1 MAIEEKPGQ
10 PQPKA
15 AGSSKNAIAL
25 SVPVLV
31 IAVIVAALNLRPS
44 IASIGPVL
52 DQLLSDLGASSA
64 FGGLITAIPG
74 LAFFAIGLSA
84 VSVGKRMGLSG
95 ALTLS
100 ATLLF
105 VGLAVRPWV
114 SSIWLFLLFTAF
126 SVAGIALGNVLL
138 PAWIKV
144 HGGRHTVVLMML
156 YSSMLALGG
165 GLGPATAFLISDSPE
180 ASTGGVDMWRW
191 AIAVWA
197 ITAFVQ
203 LVVWLPLRARIGF
216 DYPKASVNT
225 SANTPIWKSPT
236 AIALAVFF
244 GVQSMNAY
252 VLMGWMPKMLIDAGI
267 SVSVAT
273 ASSMIVQ
280 GLGIIG
286 GLLMPPLIARLRTM
300 SYVAFG
306 LGCLFFLG
314 YALMILIDQ
323 REAAETGV
331 GYAIGAAF
339 LLGVGGFCFP
349 MAIALIP
356 GRTRSHEL
364 TARLSGFVQPIGY
377 IFSAVGPFLVGV
389 AAGTTETWTPILV
402 VLLGTTVVLA
412 VLGLVVGR
420 PTYIDDELADRGI
433 GEKKP
438 GRIQL
443 DRI

>member
-44 IASIGPVL
+44 IASIGPVI

-114 SSIWLFLLFTAF
+114 SSIWLFLLFTAL

-144 HGGRHTVVLMML
+144 HGGRHAVVLMML

-165 GLGPATAFLISDSPE
+165 GLGPATAF
-180 ASTGGVDMWRW
+180 
-191 AIAVWA
+191 
-197 ITAFVQ
+197 
-203 LVVWLPLRARIGF
+203 
-216 DYPKASVNT
+216 
-225 SANTPIWKSPT
+225 
-236 AIALAVFF
+236 
-244 GVQSMNAY
+244 
-252 VLMGWMPKMLIDAGI
+252 
-267 SVSVAT
+267 
-273 ASSMIVQ
+273 
-280 GLGIIG
+280 
-286 GLLMPPLIARLRTM
+286 
-300 SYVAFG
+300 
-306 LGCLFFLG
+306 
-314 YALMILIDQ
+314 
-323 REAAETGV
+323 
-331 GYAIGAAF
+331 
-339 LLGVGGFCFP
+339 
-349 MAIALIP
+349 
-356 GRTRSHEL
+356 
-364 TARLSGFVQPIGY
+364 
-377 IFSAVGPFLVGV
+377 
-389 AAGTTETWTPILV
+389 
-402 VLLGTTVVLA
+402 
-412 VLGLVVGR
+412 
-420 PTYIDDELADRGI
+420 
-433 GEKKP
+433 
-438 GRIQL
+438 
-443 DRI
+443 

>member
-10 PQPKA
+10 PQPRA
-15 AGSSKNAIAL
+15 TGTSKNAITL
-25 SVPVLV
+25 GVPILV

-52 DQLLSDLGASSA
+52 DQLLSTLGASSA

-100 ATLLF
+100 AALLF

-114 SSIWLFLLFTAF
+114 SSIWLFLLFTAL

-180 ASTGGVDMWRW
+180 ASAGSIDMWRW
-191 AIAVWA
+191 AIAAWA
-197 ITAFVQ
+197 ITALVQ
-203 LVVWLPLRARIGF
+203 LVVWGPLRARIGF
-216 DYPKASVNT
+216 DYPKAPVSS

-273 ASSMIVQ
+273 AASMLVQ

-300 SYVAFG
+300 SYVAFS

-314 YALMILIDQ
+314 YLLMILIDQ
-323 REAAETGV
+323 RGAAATGA

-356 GRTRSHEL
+356 ARTRSHEL

-389 AAGTTETWTPILV
+389 AAGTAETWTPILI

-412 VLGLVVGR
+412 VLGLIIGR
-420 PTYIDDELADRGI
+420 PTFIDDELADRGI
-433 GEKKP
+433 GEKKS

-443 DRI
+443 D

>member
-1 MAIEEKPGQ
+1 MAIEQKPGQ
-10 PQPKA
+10 PQPRA
-15 AGSSKNAIAL
+15 TGTSKNAITL
-25 SVPVLV
+25 GVPVLV

-52 DQLLSDLGASSA
+52 DQLLSTLGASSA

-100 ATLLF
+100 AALLF

-114 SSIWLFLLFTAF
+114 SSIWLFLLFTAL

-180 ASTGGVDMWRW
+180 ASAGSIDMWRW
-191 AIAVWA
+191 AIAAWA
-197 ITAFVQ
+197 ITALVQ
-203 LVVWLPLRARIGF
+203 LVVWGPLRARIGF
-216 DYPKASVNT
+216 DYPKAPVSS

-273 ASSMIVQ
+273 AASMLVQ

-300 SYVAFG
+300 SYVAFS

-314 YALMILIDQ
+314 YLLMILIDQ
-323 REAAETGV
+323 RGAAATGA

-356 GRTRSHEL
+356 ARTRSHEL

-389 AAGTTETWTPILV
+389 AAGTAETWTPILI

-412 VLGLVVGR
+412 VLGLIIGR
-420 PTYIDDELADRGI
+420 PTFIDDELADRGI
-433 GEKKP
+433 GEKKS

-443 DRI
+443 D

>member
-1 MAIEEKPGQ
+1 MAAEEKSVSHNPHTTDTQ
-10 PQPKA
+10 
-15 AGSSKNAIAL
+15 KNAVIL
-25 SVPVLV
+25 GLPILV

-44 IASIGPVL
+44 ISSIGPVL
-52 DQLLSDLGASSA
+52 DQLLSDMGASSA

-84 VSVGKRMGLSG
+84 VTVGKRMGLSG

-100 ATLLF
+100 AALLF

-114 SSIWLFLLFTAF
+114 SSIGVFLLFTAL
-126 SVAGIALGNVLL
+126 SVSGIALGNVLL

-144 HGGRHTVVLMML
+144 HGGRHTVMLMML

-165 GLGPATAFLISDSPE
+165 GLGPATAFLISDSPDSS
-180 ASTGGVDMWRW
+180 ASGTSMWRW
-191 AIAVWA
+191 AVAAWAVIAL
-197 ITAFVQ
+197 VQ
-203 LVVWLPLRARIGF
+203 LVVWLPLRSRLGF
-216 DYPKASVNT
+216 DYPKAPV
-225 SANTPIWKSPT
+225 SASASTPIWKSPT

-252 VLMGWMPKMLIDAGI
+252 ILMGWMPKMLIDAGI
-267 SVSVAT
+267 SVGVAT
-273 ASSMIVQ
+273 AASMLVQ

-286 GLLMPPLIARLRTM
+286 GLLMPLLIERLRNM

-306 LGCLFFLG
+306 LGCLFILG
-314 YALMILIDQ
+314 YLLMILIDQ
-323 REAAETGV
+323 RGAAATGT

-339 LLGVGGFCFP
+339 LLGTGGFCFP

-356 GRTRSHEL
+356 ARTRSHEL

-377 IFSAVGPFLVGV
+377 IFSAIGPFLVGV
-389 AAGTTETWTPILV
+389 AAGAAETWTPILV
-402 VLLGTTVVLA
+402 VLLGTTAVLA
-412 VLGLVVGR
+412 VLGLIVGR
-420 PTYIDDELADRGI
+420 PTLIDDELAARGI
-433 GEKKP
+433 GEKKS

-443 DRI
+443 D

>member
-15 AGSSKNAIAL
+15 TGTSKNAITL
-25 SVPVLV
+25 GVPILV

-52 DQLLSDLGASSA
+52 DQLLSTLGASSA
-64 FGGLITAIPG
+64 FGGLITSIPG

-100 ATLLF
+100 AALLF

-114 SSIWLFLLFTAF
+114 SSIWLFLLFTAL

-180 ASTGGVDMWRW
+180 ASAGSIDMWRW
-191 AIAVWA
+191 AIAAWA
-197 ITAFVQ
+197 ITALVQ
-203 LVVWLPLRARIGF
+203 LVVWVPLRARIGF
-216 DYPKASVNT
+216 DYPKAPVST
-225 SANTPIWKSPT
+225 SASTPIWKSPT

-273 ASSMIVQ
+273 AASMLVQ

-314 YALMILIDQ
+314 YVLMILIDQ
-323 REAAETGV
+323 RGAAATGA

-356 GRTRSHEL
+356 ARTRSHEL

-389 AAGTTETWTPILV
+389 AAGTAETWTPILI

-412 VLGLVVGR
+412 VLGLIIGR
-420 PTYIDDELADRGI
+420 PTFIDDELADRGI
-433 GEKKP
+433 GEKKS

-443 DRI
+443 D

>member
-25 SVPVLV
+25 SAPVLV

-114 SSIWLFLLFTAF
+114 SSIWLFLLFTAL

-180 ASTGGVDMWRW
+180 ASAGSIDMWRW
-191 AIAVWA
+191 AIAAWA

-203 LVVWLPLRARIGF
+203 LVVWGPLRARIGF
-216 DYPKASVNT
+216 DYPKAPVSS

-273 ASSMIVQ
+273 AASMLVQ

-300 SYVAFG
+300 SYVAFS

-314 YALMILIDQ
+314 YLLMILIDQ
-323 REAAETGV
+323 RGAAATGA

-356 GRTRSHEL
+356 ARTRSHEL

-389 AAGTTETWTPILV
+389 AAGTAETWTPILI

-412 VLGLVVGR
+412 VLGLIIGR
-420 PTYIDDELADRGI
+420 PTFIDDELADRGI
-433 GEKKP
+433 GEKKS

-443 DRI
+443 D

>member
-1 MAIEEKPGQ
+1 M
-10 PQPKA
+10 
-15 AGSSKNAIAL
+15 
-25 SVPVLV
+25 
-31 IAVIVAALNLRPS
+31 
-44 IASIGPVL
+44 
-52 DQLLSDLGASSA
+52 
-64 FGGLITAIPG
+64 
-74 LAFFAIGLSA
+74 
-84 VSVGKRMGLSG
+84 
-95 ALTLS
+95 
-100 ATLLF
+100 
-105 VGLAVRPWV
+105 
-114 SSIWLFLLFTAF
+114 SSIWLFLLFTAL

-144 HGGRHTVVLMML
+144 HGGRHAVVLMML

-216 DYPKASVNT
+216 DYPKASV
-225 SANTPIWKSPT
+225 SSSVNTPIWKSPT

-273 ASSMIVQ
+273 AASMIVQ

-323 REAAETGV
+323 WGAAETGV
-331 GYAIGAAF
+331 GYAIGVAF

-412 VLGLVVGR
+412 VLGLAVGR

-443 DRI
+443 D

>member
-15 AGSSKNAIAL
+15 TGTSKNAITL
-25 SVPVLV
+25 GVPILV

-52 DQLLSDLGASSA
+52 DQLLSTLGASSA

-100 ATLLF
+100 AALLF

-114 SSIWLFLLFTAF
+114 SSIWLFLLFTAL

-180 ASTGGVDMWRW
+180 ASAGSIDMWRW
-191 AIAVWA
+191 AIAAWA
-197 ITAFVQ
+197 ITALVQ
-203 LVVWLPLRARIGF
+203 LVVWGPLRARIGF
-216 DYPKASVNT
+216 DYPKAPVSS

-244 GVQSMNAY
+244 GMQSMNAY

-273 ASSMIVQ
+273 AASMLVQ

-300 SYVAFG
+300 SYVAFS

-314 YALMILIDQ
+314 YLLMILIDQ
-323 REAAETGV
+323 RGAAATGA

-356 GRTRSHEL
+356 ARTRSHEL

-389 AAGTTETWTPILV
+389 AAGTAETWTPILI

-412 VLGLVVGR
+412 VLGLIIGR
-420 PTYIDDELADRGI
+420 PTFIDDELADRGI
-433 GEKKP
+433 GEKKS

-443 DRI
+443 D

>member
-1 MAIEEKPGQ
+1 MAIVEKPGQ

-100 ATLLF
+100 AALLF

-114 SSIWLFLLFTAF
+114 SSIGLFLLFTAL

-165 GLGPATAFLISDSPE
+165 GLGPVTAFLISDSPE
-180 ASTGGVDMWRW
+180 ASAGSIDMWRW
-191 AIAVWA
+191 AIAAWA
-197 ITAFVQ
+197 ITALVQ
-203 LVVWLPLRARIGF
+203 LVVWVPLRARIGF
-216 DYPKASVNT
+216 DYPKAPVSS

-273 ASSMIVQ
+273 AASMLVQ

-300 SYVAFG
+300 SYVAFS

-314 YALMILIDQ
+314 YLLMILIDQ
-323 REAAETGV
+323 RGAAATGA

-356 GRTRSHEL
+356 ARTRSHEL

-389 AAGTTETWTPILV
+389 AAGTAETWTPILI

-412 VLGLVVGR
+412 VLGLIIGR
-420 PTYIDDELADRGI
+420 PTFIDDELADRGI
-433 GEKKP
+433 GEKKS

-443 DRI
+443 D

>member
-15 AGSSKNAIAL
+15 TGTSKNAITL
-25 SVPVLV
+25 GVPILV

-52 DQLLSDLGASSA
+52 DQLLSTLGASSA

-100 ATLLF
+100 AALLF

-114 SSIWLFLLFTAF
+114 SSIWLFLLFTAL

-180 ASTGGVDMWRW
+180 ASAGSIDMWRW
-191 AIAVWA
+191 AIAAWA
-197 ITAFVQ
+197 ITALVQ
-203 LVVWLPLRARIGF
+203 LVVWGPLRARIGF
-216 DYPKASVNT
+216 DYPKAPVSS

-273 ASSMIVQ
+273 AASMLVQ

-300 SYVAFG
+300 SYVAFS

-314 YALMILIDQ
+314 YLLMILFDQ
-323 REAAETGV
+323 RGAAATGA

-339 LLGVGGFCFP
+339 LLGVGGFVSP
-349 MAIALIP
+349 W
-356 GRTRSHEL
+356 
-364 TARLSGFVQPIGY
+364 LS
-377 IFSAVGPFLVGV
+377 
-389 AAGTTETWTPILV
+389 
-402 VLLGTTVVLA
+402 
-412 VLGLVVGR
+412 R
-420 PTYIDDELADRGI
+420 
-433 GEKKP
+433 
-438 GRIQL
+438 
-443 DRI
+443 

>member
-15 AGSSKNAIAL
+15 TGTSKNAITL
-25 SVPVLV
+25 GVPILV

-52 DQLLSDLGASSA
+52 DQLLSTLGASSA

-100 ATLLF
+100 AALLF

-114 SSIWLFLLFTAF
+114 SSIWLFLLLTAL

-180 ASTGGVDMWRW
+180 ASAGSIDMWRW
-191 AIAVWA
+191 AIAAWA
-197 ITAFVQ
+197 ITALVQ
-203 LVVWLPLRARIGF
+203 LVVWVPLRARIGF
-216 DYPKASVNT
+216 DYPKAPVSS

-273 ASSMIVQ
+273 AASMLVQ

-300 SYVAFG
+300 SYVAFS

-314 YALMILIDQ
+314 YLLMILIDQ
-323 REAAETGV
+323 RGAAATGA

-356 GRTRSHEL
+356 ARTRSHEL

-377 IFSAVGPFLVGV
+377 IFSAAGPFLVGV
-389 AAGTTETWTPILV
+389 AAGTAETWTPILI

-412 VLGLVVGR
+412 VLGLIIGR
-420 PTYIDDELADRGI
+420 PTFIDDELADRGI
-433 GEKKP
+433 GEKKS

-443 DRI
+443 D

>member
-1 MAIEEKPGQ
+1 MAAEQNPGQ
-10 PQPKA
+10 PQSKVP
-15 AGSSKNAIAL
+15 GSSKNAIAL
-25 SVPVLV
+25 GVPVLV

-100 ATLLF
+100 AALLF

-114 SSIWLFLLFTAF
+114 SSIWLFLLFTAL

-180 ASTGGVDMWRW
+180 TSAGGIEMWRW
-191 AIAVWA
+191 ALAAWA
-197 ITAFVQ
+197 ITALVQ

-216 DYPKASVNT
+216 DYPKAPV
-225 SANTPIWKSPT
+225 SASASTPIWKSPT

-273 ASSMIVQ
+273 AASMLVQ

-300 SYVAFG
+300 SYVAFS

-314 YALMILIDQ
+314 YLLMILIDQ
-323 REAAETGV
+323 RGAAATGA

-356 GRTRSHEL
+356 ARTRSHEL

-389 AAGTTETWTPILV
+389 AAGTAETWTPILI

-412 VLGLVVGR
+412 VLGLIIGR
-420 PTYIDDELADRGI
+420 PTFIDDELADRGI
-433 GEKKP
+433 GEKKS

-443 DRI
+443 D

>member
-15 AGSSKNAIAL
+15 TGTSKNAITL
-25 SVPVLV
+25 GVPILV

-52 DQLLSDLGASSA
+52 DQLLSTLGASSA

-100 ATLLF
+100 AALLF

-114 SSIWLFLLFTAF
+114 SSIWLFLLFTAL
-126 SVAGIALGNVLL
+126 SVAGIVLGNVLL

-180 ASTGGVDMWRW
+180 ASAGSIDMWRW
-191 AIAVWA
+191 AIAAWA
-197 ITAFVQ
+197 ITALVQ
-203 LVVWLPLRARIGF
+203 LVVWVPLRARIGF
-216 DYPKASVNT
+216 DYPKAPVST
-225 SANTPIWKSPT
+225 SASTPIWKSPT

-273 ASSMIVQ
+273 AASMLVQ

-314 YALMILIDQ
+314 YVLMILIDQ
-323 REAAETGV
+323 RGAAATGA

-356 GRTRSHEL
+356 ARTRSHEL

-389 AAGTTETWTPILV
+389 AAGTAETWTPILI

-412 VLGLVVGR
+412 VLGLIIGR
-420 PTYIDDELADRGI
+420 PTFIDDELADRGI
-433 GEKKP
+433 GEKKS

-443 DRI
+443 D

>member
-15 AGSSKNAIAL
+15 TGTSKNAITL
-25 SVPVLV
+25 GVPILV

-52 DQLLSDLGASSA
+52 DQLLSTLGASSA

-95 ALTLS
+95 ALTVS
-100 ATLLF
+100 AVLLF
-105 VGLAVRPWV
+105 VGLAARPWV
-114 SSIWLFLLFTAF
+114 SSIWLFLLFTAL

-180 ASTGGVDMWRW
+180 ASAGSIDMWRW
-191 AIAVWA
+191 AIAAWA
-197 ITAFVQ
+197 ITALVQ
-203 LVVWLPLRARIGF
+203 LVVWGPLRARIGF
-216 DYPKASVNT
+216 DYPKAPVSS

-273 ASSMIVQ
+273 AASMLVQ

-300 SYVAFG
+300 SYVAFS

-314 YALMILIDQ
+314 YLLMILIDQ
-323 REAAETGV
+323 RGAAATGA

-356 GRTRSHEL
+356 ARTRSHEL

-389 AAGTTETWTPILV
+389 AAGTAETWTPILI

-412 VLGLVVGR
+412 VLGLIIGR
-420 PTYIDDELADRGI
+420 PTFIDDELADRGI
-433 GEKKP
+433 GEKKS

-443 DRI
+443 D

>member
-15 AGSSKNAIAL
+15 TGTSKNAITL
-25 SVPVLV
+25 GVPILV

-52 DQLLSDLGASSA
+52 DQLLSTLGASSA

-100 ATLLF
+100 AALLF

-114 SSIWLFLLFTAF
+114 SSIWLFLLFTAL

-180 ASTGGVDMWRW
+180 ASAGSIDMWRW
-191 AIAVWA
+191 AIAAWA
-197 ITAFVQ
+197 ITALVQ
-203 LVVWLPLRARIGF
+203 LVVWVPLRARIGF
-216 DYPKASVNT
+216 DYPKAPVST
-225 SANTPIWKSPT
+225 SASTPIWKSPT

-273 ASSMIVQ
+273 AASMLVQ

-314 YALMILIDQ
+314 YVLMILIDQ
-323 REAAETGV
+323 RGAAATGA

-356 GRTRSHEL
+356 ARTRSHEL

-389 AAGTTETWTPILV
+389 AAGTAETWTPILI

-412 VLGLVVGR
+412 VLGLIIGR
-420 PTYIDDELADRGI
+420 PTFIDDELADRGI
-433 GEKKP
+433 GEKKS

-443 DRI
+443 D

>member
-1 MAIEEKPGQ
+1 MATEEKPGQ
-10 PQPKA
+10 SQPQATGAK
-15 AGSSKNAIAL
+15 KNAIVL
-25 SVPVLV
+25 SVPMLAL
-31 IAVIVAALNLRPS
+31 AVIVAALNLRPS

-95 ALTLS
+95 ALTVS
-100 ATLLF
+100 AVLLF
-105 VGLAVRPWV
+105 VGLAARPWV
-114 SSIWLFLLFTAF
+114 SSIWLFLLFTAL

-144 HGGRHTVVLMML
+144 HGGRHAVVLMML

-180 ASTGGVDMWRW
+180 TPAGGVDMWRW
-191 AIAVWA
+191 AIAAWA

-203 LVVWLPLRARIGF
+203 LVVWVPLRARIGF
-216 DYPKASVNT
+216 DYPKAPVST
-225 SANTPIWKSPT
+225 SASTPIWKSPT

-273 ASSMIVQ
+273 AASMLVQ

-314 YALMILIDQ
+314 YMLMILIDQ
-323 REAAETGV
+323 RGAAATGA

-356 GRTRSHEL
+356 ARTRSHEL

-412 VLGLVVGR
+412 VLGLIIGR
-420 PTYIDDELADRGI
+420 PTFIDDELADRGI
-433 GEKKP
+433 GEKKS

-443 DRI
+443 D

>member
-15 AGSSKNAIAL
+15 TGTSKNAITL
-25 SVPVLV
+25 GVPILV

-52 DQLLSDLGASSA
+52 DQLLSTLGASSA

-100 ATLLF
+100 AALLF

-114 SSIWLFLLFTAF
+114 SSIGLFLLFTAL

-180 ASTGGVDMWRW
+180 ASAGSIDMWRW
-191 AIAVWA
+191 AIAAWA
-197 ITAFVQ
+197 ITALVQ
-203 LVVWLPLRARIGF
+203 LVVWGPLGARIGF
-216 DYPKASVNT
+216 DYPKAPVSS

-273 ASSMIVQ
+273 AASMLVQ

-300 SYVAFG
+300 SYVAFS

-314 YALMILIDQ
+314 YLLMILIDQ
-323 REAAETGV
+323 RGAAATGA

-356 GRTRSHEL
+356 ARTRSHEL

-389 AAGTTETWTPILV
+389 AAGTAETWTPILI

-412 VLGLVVGR
+412 VLGLIIGR
-420 PTYIDDELADRGI
+420 PTFIDDELADRGI
-433 GEKKP
+433 GEKKS

-443 DRI
+443 D